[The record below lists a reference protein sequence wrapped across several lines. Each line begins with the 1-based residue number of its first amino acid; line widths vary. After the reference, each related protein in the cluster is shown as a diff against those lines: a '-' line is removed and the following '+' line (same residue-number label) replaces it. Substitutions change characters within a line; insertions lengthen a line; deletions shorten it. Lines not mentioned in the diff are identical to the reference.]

1 MKRVAIYVRCSTVH
15 QNLEIQIG
23 DLRKLAEARGFRVVH
38 EYQDFG
44 VSGAKDRRPGLD
56 EMMKDARKRR
66 FDIVM
71 VWRLDRLG
79 RNTQHLLSLFEELE
93 LLQISLVSHQ
103 EGVDL
108 STSIGRVVATVLA
121 ALATFERELIRER
134 VIAGIQNAKAK
145 GKRLGRP
152 KSVDMDAIRQL
163 RSQGKTYSAIGE
175 SLGVSSGSIAIAL
188 KTK

>member
-23 DLRKLAEARGFRVVH
+23 DLRRLAEARGFRVVY

-56 EMMKDARKRR
+56 DMMKDARKRR

-71 VWRLDRLG
+71 VWHLDRLG

-108 STSIGRVVATVLA
+108 ST
-121 ALATFERELIRER
+121 F
-134 VIAGIQNAKAK
+134 
-145 GKRLGRP
+145 
-152 KSVDMDAIRQL
+152 
-163 RSQGKTYSAIGE
+163 
-175 SLGVSSGSIAIAL
+175 
-188 KTK
+188 